1 MGTLVVDDIRAFV
14 NCIELRFLAPK
25 DEPADEAAAGAG
37 PARADPDLR
46 RRDGGQRTAARRA

>member
-1 MGTLVVDDIRAFV
+1 LVVDDIRAFV

-25 DEPADEAAAGAG
+25 DEPADEAAARAG
-37 PARADPDLR
+37 PDRADPGLR